1 MSNRIIKRKPRL
13 FIPETFE
20 ITDWQ
25 NLAPWFEKLLNQK
38 IENVKDFENWLH
50 AKSELES
57 YVSEN
62 MAWRY
67 IKMTC
72 DTGDSVAKENFE
84 YFVKEIQPQ
93 LAAVSDALNKKTL
106 SLFDQFSPEAP
117 AYQILIR
124 SLKKAVE
131 IFREE
136 NIPLET
142 EIQSK
147 QSEYQ
152 AIMGAMTINVNG
164 SEITMPKAATY
175 LQQLDRSI
183 REDVWKKIIARR
195 QLDTDKLNGIF
206 NDLVKLRTQVAHNAG
221 FSNFRDYMFAAMG
234 RFDYGPADCFA
245 FHDSVS
251 KSLVPMLD
259 DLMQTRSAK
268 LGLSPL
274 KPWDLAVDVNLQ
286 KPLEPF
292 QTGDELLQ
300 KTERC
305 FTAINPNLTEY
316 IKTMREM
323 GHFDVSS
330 RKGKAPGG
338 YNYPLEEIGVPFIF
352 MNATNTL
359 RDVVTMVHEGGHAI
373 HSFEVRDL
381 AINSFRNPTME
392 VAELASMSMELI
404 SMEHWN
410 AFFEN
415 EEELKRAK
423 ILHLTDILSTLPW
436 IMTVDK
442 FQHWI
447 YENPNHTVAE
457 REENWLR
464 IYQEFS
470 DKTVD
475 WSGFEDAKA
484 SIWHKQLH
492 IFEVPFYYIEYGM
505 AQLGAISV
513 WRNYKSNPE
522 KGLADYIKAL
532 QLGYTKTIG
541 EIYKTANIKFD
552 FSEKYIADLM
562 TFVKNE
568 LAELNKD

>member
-1 MSNRIIKRKPRL
+1 MSNRILKRKTRT
-13 FIPETFE
+13 FIPENFE
-20 ITDWQ
+20 LTDWS
-25 NLAPWFEKLLNQK
+25 NLKLWFEKLLNQK
-38 IENVKDFENWLH
+38 LESLVQFENWLLH
-50 AKSELES
+50 KSELES

-67 IKMTC
+67 IHMTC
-72 DTGDSVAKENFE
+72 DTSDTKAKESFE
-84 YFVKEIQPQ
+84 FFVQEIQPQ
-93 LAAVSDALNKKTL
+93 LSPISDALNKKTL
-106 SLFDQFSPEAP
+106 ALFEQFPLDSP

-142 EIQSK
+142 EIQGK

-152 AIMGAMTINVNG
+152 AIMGAMTINING
-164 SEITMPKAATY
+164 EEITMPKAATY
-175 LQQLDRSI
+175 LQQLDRTV
-183 REDVWKKIIARR
+183 RAEVWQKIVARR
-195 QLDTDKLNGIF
+195 EQDKDKLNAIF
-206 NDLVKLRTQVAHNAG
+206 NDLVKLRTQVAKNAG
-221 FSNFRDYMFAAMG
+221 FDNFRDYMFAAMG

-259 DLMQTRSAK
+259 ELMQIRSTK
-268 LGLSPL
+268 LAISPL
-274 KPWDLAVDVNLQ
+274 KPWDLAVDIDQ
-286 KPLEPF
+286 KKPLEPF
-292 QTGDELLQ
+292 RTGDELLE
-300 KTERC
+300 KTESC
-305 FTAINPNLTEY
+305 FAAINPKLTDY
-316 IKTMREM
+316 IKTMRAM

-373 HSFEVRDL
+373 HSFEVREL
-381 AINSFRNPTME
+381 ALNGFRNPTME

-404 SMEHWN
+404 SMEHWD
-410 AFFEN
+410 AYFEKPD
-415 EEELKRAK
+415 ELKRAK

-447 YENPNHTVAE
+447 YENPNHTTAE
-457 REENWLR
+457 REENWIR
-464 IYQEFS
+464 IHQEFS
-470 DKTVD
+470 DTTVD
-475 WSGFEDAKA
+475 WSGYEDAKA

-513 WRNYKSNPE
+513 WRNYKSDPE
-522 KGLADYIKAL
+522 KGLADYLSAL

-541 EIYKTANIKFD
+541 EIYKTADIKFD
-552 FSEKYIADLM
+552 FSEEYIADLM
-562 TFVKNE
+562 TFVKKE
-568 LAELNKD
+568 LADLHKD

>member
-1 MSNRIIKRKPRL
+1 MSNRIIKRNPRL

-20 ITDWQ
+20 ITDWH
-25 NLAPWFEKLLNQK
+25 NLRPWFETLLKQEIHNS
-38 IENVKDFENWLH
+38 EDFETWLK

-67 IKMTC
+67 IRMTC
-72 DTGDSVAKENFE
+72 DTADKAAKESFE
-84 YFVKEIQPQ
+84 FFVQEIQPQ
-93 LAAVSDALNKKTL
+93 LSPLSDALNKKTL
-106 SLFDQFSPEAP
+106 SLFEHFPIETP

-142 EIQSK
+142 AIQGK

-152 AIMGAMTINVNG
+152 AIMGAMTINVDG
-164 SEITMPKAATY
+164 EEITMPKAASY
-175 LQQLDRSI
+175 LQKLDRNV
-183 REDVWKKIIARR
+183 REEVWKKIVERR
-195 QLDTDKLNGIF
+195 NKDTDKLNAIF
-206 NDLVKLRTQVAHNAG
+206 NDLIKLRTQVAKNAG
-221 FSNFRDYMFAAMG
+221 FDNFRDYMFAAMG
-234 RFDYGPADCFA
+234 RFDYGPSDCFA
-245 FHDSVS
+245 FHNSVS
-251 KSLVPMLD
+251 KSLVPLLD
-259 DLMQTRSAK
+259 ELMQVRATK
-268 LGLSPL
+268 LALSPL
-274 KPWDLAVDVNLQ
+274 KPWDLAVDIDQQ

-292 QTGDELLQ
+292 QTGEELLQ
-300 KTERC
+300 KTENC
-305 FTAINPNLTEY
+305 FTAINPKLSDY

-373 HSFEVRDL
+373 HSFEVRNL
-381 AINSFRNPTME
+381 ELNSFRNPTME

-404 SMEHWN
+404 SMEHWD
-410 AFFEN
+410 AYFEN
-415 EEELKRAK
+415 PDELKRAK

-447 YENPNHTVAE
+447 YENPDHTISE

-464 IYQEFS
+464 ILKEFS

-475 WSGFEDAKA
+475 WSGYEAVKA
-484 SIWHKQLH
+484 SMWHKQLH

-513 WRNYKSNPE
+513 WRNYKTNPE
-522 KGLADYIKAL
+522 KGLADYISAL

-541 EIYKTANIKFD
+541 DIYKTANIRFD
-552 FSEKYIADLM
+552 FSEEYIADLM
-562 TFVKNE
+562 TFVKTE
-568 LAELNKD
+568 LAKLHKD